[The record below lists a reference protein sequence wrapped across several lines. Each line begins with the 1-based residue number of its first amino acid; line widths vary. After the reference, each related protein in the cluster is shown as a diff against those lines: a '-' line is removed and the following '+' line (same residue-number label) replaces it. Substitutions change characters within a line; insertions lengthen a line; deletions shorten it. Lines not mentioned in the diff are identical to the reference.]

1 MVRASVKHKRCL
13 GRRLPLVLPR
23 VCPCAPAG
31 PSSLTA
37 KAESKEGHGRARLF
51 LCTRVC
57 VCVCVCVCKDCQL
70 LLKTQTWFTLD
81 LPRQW
86 RRQPAHGGLWV
97 TGPAAQESE
106 MCTRTTGDSAASAS
120 TSECAWQDLALAF
133 FSRCSR
139 IMCLQSVLLCHR
151 RAAMPPRPGLPPRP
165 QLQLS

>member
-57 VCVCVCVCKDCQL
+57 VCVCVCACARTVSFCSRPKHGSHLTCQGSGVGSQHMAAFGSQAL
-70 LLKTQTWFTLD
+70 QLKSLKCALAQPETVPLA
-81 LPRQW
+81 PRLRSALGRTSHSHSSAGARVSCASSQCFC
-86 RRQPAHGGLWV
+86 V
-97 TGPAAQESE
+97 TGAQQCRHGRGCRRGHS
-106 MCTRTTGDSAASAS
+106 
-120 TSECAWQDLALAF
+120 
-133 FSRCSR
+133 CS
-139 IMCLQSVLLCHR
+139 
-151 RAAMPPRPGLPPRP
+151 
-165 QLQLS
+165 